1 MPEMPAP
8 IMATSTS
15 AKAVSAPD
23 PGFESLAMD
32 PIVQMR
38 CVYVDIAV
46 QWGNQGRED
55 EERAAEERRE
65 VEKVR
70 ERDKRGGRERKIGRD
85 RRGDFNSPEETEEAA
100 KRRGP
105 SKRQMRKC

>member
-1 MPEMPAP
+1 MPAP

-15 AKAVSAPD
+15 AKAVPVPD
-23 PGFESLAMD
+23 LGSESLVMD

-55 EERAAEERRE
+55 EESGRGEE
-65 VEKVR
+65 
-70 ERDKRGGRERKIGRD
+70 GG
-85 RRGDFNSPEETEEAA
+85 
-100 KRRGP
+100 
-105 SKRQMRKC
+105 